1 MLSADEAAAR
11 LNSTARI
18 VRYREQL
25 GLLRPGR
32 EPRRHRRFTEEDL
45 TALRLAESIE
55 RSYSASPSELAFALR
70 ALTSPPLASKI
81 QALAETTGRLVAS
94 SAVLNFEQQKALALL
109 TNSARTAPQRG
120 VARNSNR

>member
-18 VRYREQL
+18 VRYREHL

-45 TALRLAESIE
+45 AALRLAESIE
-55 RSYSASPSELAFALR
+55 RGYNASPREVAFALR
-70 ALTSPPLASKI
+70 ALTSPMLASKI
-81 QALAETTGRLVAS
+81 ETLAETTGRLVAR

-109 TNSARTAPQRG
+109 TDSARTAPQSG
-120 VARNSNR
+120 AARESNG